1 MGLKNGEMEVSD
13 LGELQTKPALR
24 TRLEWYAGMAIF
36 HGRAAARLR
45 YVKDGAI
52 TA

>member
-1 MGLKNGEMEVSD
+1 MEARD
-13 LGELQTKPALR
+13 LGELQTKPAMR
-24 TRLEWYAGMAIF
+24 TRVEWYAGIAMF

-45 YVKDGAI
+45 GISNAAV